1 MNMCLI
7 LTEQT
12 IQFIFKLKE
21 NKSVP
26 TYTFLV
32 TLKSE
37 CAMENSDEYKPNLSK
52 RPKARVKIFQL
63 SQKKFAAAGIDPSL
77 VTQPYPFNRK
87 ISLNF
92 LALLVSVI
100 CNLMHTFYEAKT
112 FAEHLQS
119 LYMCSLTISI
129 ILALVIV
136 LLNVA
141 KLFNFIEISENLV
154 NKSEF
159 KSNPDGRVLIIMKT
173 LLFSFQIHGLG

>member
-32 TLKSE
+32 TFKV
-37 CAMENSDEYKPNLSK
+37 AMENSDEYKPNLSK

-87 ISLNF
+87 ILLNF
-92 LALLVSVI
+92 LALFVSVI

-173 LLFSFQIHGLG
+173 LHFSFQIHGLG